1 MPTHSVGVTYKT
13 AEGTIAST
21 TDTYTADAEYVIDET
36 IAASTTNKE
45 IDMTL
50 TKANIKS
57 LCLYSDQAVTVNTN
71 STGAGAS
78 DTIVLAAK
86 VQLVWNTDSHFTI
99 PLSPTTVSKFYITNS
114 GGVAANI
121 KFRFLANQ
129 AV

>member
-1 MPTHSVGVTYKT
+1 MSFTHTIGVTYKT

-21 TDTYTADAEYVIDET
+21 TDTYTADAEYALDDTV
-36 IAASTTNKE
+36 AASTTNKE
-45 IDMTL
+45 FDLSL

-57 LCLYSDQAVTVNTN
+57 MVLYSDQAVTIKTN
-71 STGAGAS
+71 STVAS

-86 VQLVWNTDSHFTI
+86 VQLVWNTDSQFSI
-99 PLSPTTVSKFYITNS
+99 PFSGNITKFFITNS

-129 AV
+129 GV